1 MFTEAN
7 AGLQSLKVL
16 SEFLKANKS
25 LRNYCEIESAVSDV
39 YAKLHSA
46 NEKLASTNERILEL
60 QQRNAAL
67 KAKIDEYEKEKLSKS
82 EFESEIR
89 KYQIH
94 TFASGM
100 MAYMIRQEYTQ
111 STDDASYVCKTCAD
125 NGKLRKLQP
134 TLINKIVVC
143 PNCKSNIWIEK

>member
-25 LRNYCEIESAVSDV
+25 LRNYCELESAVADV

-46 NEKLASTNERILEL
+46 NEKLASASERILEL
-60 QQRNAAL
+60 QQRNTAL
-67 KAKIDEYEKEKLSKS
+67 QVKIDEYEKENLSKS

-100 MAYMIRQEYTQ
+100 MAYMIRQEFAQ
-111 STDDASYVCKTCAD
+111 STDDHSYACKTCAD
-125 NGKLRKLQP
+125 NGKLIKLQS
-134 TLINKIVVC
+134 TLIKKIVVC
-143 PNCKSNIWIEK
+143 PNCKSNVWVAR

>member
-25 LRNYCEIESAVSDV
+25 LRNYCELESAVSDV

-60 QQRNAAL
+60 QQRNTAL
-67 KAKIDEYEKEKLSKS
+67 EAKIEEYEKEKLSKS

-100 MAYMIRQEYTQ
+100 MAYTIRQECTE
-111 STDDASYVCKTCAD
+111 SIDDFDYVCKKCAD
-125 NGKLRKLQP
+125 NGKLSKLKP
-134 TLINKIVVC
+134 TLIKKIIVC
-143 PNCKSNIWIEK
+143 QNCSDNVWIER